1 MELFVFLL
9 QVSNIIYL
17 DSPAGV
23 GLSYSKNKSD
33 YTTGDV
39 QTALDSHKFLL
50 EVIGFVSCFESVYD
64 LVLRLLKQNLLMCFA
79 FFIHNGQWFKLFPQF
94 LPNPFF
100 IAGESYAGVYV
111 PTLATQVVKGISLIG
126 FTYFL
131 LQN

>member
-1 MELFVFLL
+1 MQLFVFLL
-9 QVSNIIYL
+9 KVSNIIYL

-23 GLSYSKNKSD
+23 GFSYSKNESD

-50 EVIGFVSCFESVYD
+50 EVIGFVCSFGSVYG
-64 LVLRLLKQNLLMCFA
+64 LVLWLLNQNILMCFA

-94 LPNPFF
+94 LPNPFY
-100 IAGESYAGVYV
+100 IAGESYAGIYV
-111 PTLATQVVKGISLIG
+111 PTLATQVFKGISLVG